1 MPYVNVRITKEGV
14 TAEQKRRVIKG
25 ITDVLVKEL
34 GKNPDTTFV
43 VIDEVE
49 LDNWGHKGTSVAEL
63 RKAKAAAAPV
73 KTAAARAP
81 AKKTVAKAA
90 TRKA

>member
-1 MPYVNVRITKEGV
+1 MPYVNVRITRDGV

-49 LDNWGHKGTSVAEL
+49 LDNWGHKGTTVAEL
-63 RKAKAAAAPV
+63 RKAAAAPV
-73 KTAAARAP
+73 KAAAAARAP
-81 AKKTVAKAA
+81 AKKTA

>member
-14 TAEQKRRVIKG
+14 TAEQKRKVIKG

-49 LDNWGHKGTSVAEL
+49 LDNWGHKSTSVAEL
-63 RKAKAAAAPV
+63 RKAAAAKAPAKKAAAKTPATPV
-73 KTAAARAP
+73 KRAP
-81 AKKTVAKAA
+81 AKK
-90 TRKA
+90 

>member
-14 TAEQKRRVIKG
+14 TAEQKRKVIKG

-63 RKAKAAAAPV
+63 RKKPAIAPAEVDAKVQKAPV
-73 KTAAARAP
+73 KRGA
-81 AKKTVAKAA
+81 AKK
-90 TRKA
+90 